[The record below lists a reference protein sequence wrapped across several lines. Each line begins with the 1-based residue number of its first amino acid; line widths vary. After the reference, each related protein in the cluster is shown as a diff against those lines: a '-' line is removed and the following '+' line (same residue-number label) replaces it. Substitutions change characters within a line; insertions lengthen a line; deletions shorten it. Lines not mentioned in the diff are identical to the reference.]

1 MRAHSFRYPFSL
13 AVAELAVA
21 VALLV
26 APPLLAQKPAQKPGD
41 FYLAYVAAAEK
52 MKSLKDVL
60 PYMPADQAAMMSK
73 MPKDLEKE
81 LLASAKS
88 ELVTQVKIGKET
100 PYKDGVL
107 LEVEGMKQG
116 KKVKGWAQLVV
127 EGGAWKL
134 AKDDFSGTPPPAAPK
149 IPATVRDAGK
159 AEGEFTVNGQ
169 TAKLLYV
176 RAVAEP
182 DSFDKTKT
190 AYRVTLS
197 DQPWN
202 PKDYNQ
208 MDKVKAGTLHYLEL
222 SIGGKNQIY
231 GAMMHHRGFK
241 NETMSS
247 AGSGHTFEAEKMGP
261 DVIAGRAYLEG
272 PQDAMGEKF
281 YYAATFRAAVEKPEK
296 PGK

>member
-1 MRAHSFRYPFSL
+1 VWLAAASL
-13 AVAELAVA
+13 T
-21 VALLV
+21 
-26 APPLLAQKPAQKPGD
+26 AQKPSQKPGD

-52 MKSLKDVL
+52 MKSIKDVL
-60 PYMPADQAAMMSK
+60 PFMPSDQAAMMSK
-73 MPKDLEKE
+73 LPKEMEKE
-81 LLASAKS
+81 MLAAAKD
-88 ELVTQVKIGKET
+88 ELVTQVKVGKET

-107 LEVEGMKQG
+107 LEVEGVRRG

-134 AKDDFSGTPPPAAPK
+134 AKDDFSGTAPPAAPK
-149 IPATVRDAGK
+149 IPATMKDPGRAD
-159 AEGEFTVNGQ
+159 GEFTANGQ
-169 TAKLLYV
+169 TAKLLYA

-208 MDKVKAGTLHYLEL
+208 MDKVKAGSLHYVEL

-241 NETMSS
+241 NEVMSS
-247 AGSGHTFEAEKMGP
+247 AGSGHTFEAETLGP
-261 DVIAGRAYLEG
+261 DVVAGRAYLEG

-281 YYAATFRAAVEKPEK
+281 YYAATFRAVVEK

>member
-1 MRAHSFRYPFSL
+1 MRARSFRSLFSL
-13 AVAELAVA
+13 AISVWLAA
-21 VALLV
+21 ASLT
-26 APPLLAQKPAQKPGD
+26 AQKPSQKPAD

-52 MKSLKDVL
+52 MKSIKDVL
-60 PYMPADQAAMMSK
+60 PFMPADQAAMMSK
-73 MPKDLEKE
+73 LPKEMEKE
-81 LLASAKS
+81 MLAAAKG
-88 ELVTQVKIGKET
+88 ELVTQVKVGKET

-107 LEVEGMKQG
+107 LEIEGMQNG
-116 KKVKGWAQLVV
+116 KKVKGWAQLIV

-149 IPATVRDAGK
+149 IPATMKDPGK
-159 AEGEFTVNGQ
+159 AEGEFTANGQ
-169 TAKLLYV
+169 TAKLLYA

-208 MDKVKAGTLHYLEL
+208 MDKVKAGSLHYVEL

-241 NETMSS
+241 NEVMSS
-247 AGSGHTFEAEKMGP
+247 AGSGHTFEAEKLGP
-261 DVIAGRAYLEG
+261 DVVAGRAYLEG

-281 YYAATFRAAVEKPEK
+281 YYAATFRATVEK